1 MAFDVNDDTF
11 RDIMLP
17 HNYSDGVDVIEFKRL
32 TVLVG
37 SLALLAFGES
47 LNEFHEVCLI
57 G

>member
-1 MAFDVNDDTF
+1 
-11 RDIMLP
+11 MLP

-32 TVLVG
+32 TVFVG